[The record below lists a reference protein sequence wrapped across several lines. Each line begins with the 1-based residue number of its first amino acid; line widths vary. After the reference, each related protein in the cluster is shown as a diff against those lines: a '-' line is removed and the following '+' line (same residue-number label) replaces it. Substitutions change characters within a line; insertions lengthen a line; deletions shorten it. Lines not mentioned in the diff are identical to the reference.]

1 MKNAQLVLLGF
12 LTLPVFM
19 TSSYAQTWVED
30 TYEDFADGRL
40 DASGQNIYVSRSG
53 SVRTIH
59 RFDINQ
65 DGFIDVIF
73 NSTHDSYAYIPPS
86 VGTVTKNRKIQRSE
100 LAVEGSQCVEIADLN
115 RDGWLDLIGAA

>member
-1 MKNAQLVLLGF
+1 MKNVQLVLLGF

-19 TSSYAQTWVED
+19 TSSQAQTWVED

-73 NSTHDSYAYIPPS
+73 NSTHDSYA
-86 VGTVTKNRKIQRSE
+86 
-100 LAVEGSQCVEIADLN
+100 
-115 RDGWLDLIGAA
+115 